1 MAKTMVSSEKMQVVR
16 VHTEGSERSDSL
28 YIYGVDTPAVM
39 EVLGN
44 AFGNGEGAKQAT
56 RKPRQVRGKGKKN
69 AGKDEA

>member
-1 MAKTMVSSEKMQVVR
+1 MAKTVVSSEKMKFVR
-16 VHTEGSERSDSL
+16 VMVEGAERSDSL

-44 AFGNGEGAKQAT
+44 AFGNGEGRRQTT